1 MKIATGKVRLSY
13 ANIWTPKGFNGQPE
27 KYSASLIIPK
37 SDTKT
42 VKKIK
47 DAIAAMM
54 KDQENITTWGK
65 ATNLHLPLRDGDT
78 DRSDDPAYEGCY
90 FMNASTPKDGP
101 PRIVDRNKQEI
112 IDHAEVY
119 SGCYAQV
126 VINLY
131 AYNKNGNKGIGAGLS
146 GIRKLADGEPLSGGM
161 VSDADFTDDFSDDVD
176 DLF

>member
-13 ANIWTPKGFNGQPE
+13 ANIWTPKGFNGNPE

-78 DRSDDPAYEGCY
+78 DRPVSWIET
-90 FMNASTPKDGP
+90 SKKLSTTPKS
-101 PRIVDRNKQEI
+101 IVVAMHR
-112 IDHAEVY
+112 
-119 SGCYAQV
+119 
-126 VINLY
+126 
-131 AYNKNGNKGIGAGLS
+131 
-146 GIRKLADGEPLSGGM
+146 
-161 VSDADFTDDFSDDVD
+161 
-176 DLF
+176 